1 MPNAPS
7 GDDSDYD
14 TNTSTFKLQYDVDE
28 AAAFINTV
36 QTNTFRG
43 KADAGSKDDQFP
55 ACLACAVMDRARES
69 AGLDRSSQC
78 EDCFKDYCVRFGL
91 HFLVACLVLRK
102 KTKDA

>member
-7 GDDSDYD
+7 ADDNDYD

-43 KADAGSKDDQFP
+43 KADPGSKDDNYP
-55 ACLACAVMDRARES
+55 ACLACAVMERSRERAGV
-69 AGLDRSSQC
+69 ARSSEC
-78 EDCFKDYCVRFGL
+78 TSCFNTYCVRGGYYNG
-91 HFLVACLVLRK
+91 
-102 KTKDA
+102 